1 MKKLGQRAKAL
12 LQRVLT
18 NALQDVCTT
27 VAGGLAGSQDLLEGL
42 AQKDPAKIV
51 KGAGLI
57 LMGMLINSKK

>member
-1 MKKLGQRAKAL
+1 M
-12 LQRVLT
+12 
-18 NALQDVCTT
+18 QDICTT

-42 AQKDPAKIV
+42 AAKDPAKIC